1 MVLNRTIFA
10 VAVLWWTSAP
20 ALLAQDFLKQLE
32 EKILK
37 RQEDF
42 KSKQSPPQEST
53 SASTESSENLPAP
66 KPPSPPPMLLGPA
79 SKDSTIEDLPSPK
92 RAPTLE
98 ASPTSR
104 STSKPP
110 SAKRSPSASNNA
122 APAPGGGGYLGM
134 TVESNPGGGF
144 GLVVAEVKP
153 DSPAWKA
160 GFRVGD
166 RLIGV
171 EGNAVS
177 TVDAF
182 AEQLSFYSPGTPVR
196 FLVER
201 LGKSSSVT
209 AVLMDRGLANRI
221 HGNVPGT
228 QSGLRMTEK
237 SGQGYFGINV
247 SDMSDAYRK
256 QFGIPTFRGASV
268 TEVIDDSP
276 ADQAGLRPGDCI
288 VAILGRE
295 VRNAE
300 DVLDSI
306 MSSIPGQ
313 VINVSYYRGS
323 ILRQASAVLI
333 RADADLPEGVNSPS
347 GISNEMLTPEYVA
360 SLQQELDR
368 VNNEL
373 QSTQQRLQQL
383 EARLQQ
389 IENRR

>member
-1 MVLNRTIFA
+1 MLLNRTIFA
-10 VAVLWWTSAP
+10 VAIFFWTAAP
-20 ALLAQDFLKQLE
+20 SLFAQDFLKQLE

-37 RQEDF
+37 RQEDS

-66 KPPSPPPMLLGPA
+66 QPPSPPPMLLGPA
-79 SKDSTIEDLPSPK
+79 GKDTNDEELPSPK
-92 RAPTLE
+92 LAPRLE
-98 ASPTSR
+98 ANPSSR
-104 STSKPP
+104 TTSKPL
-110 SAKRSPSASNNA
+110 SARRSPSIITNPV
-122 APAPGGGGYLGM
+122 PAPGGGGYLGM
-134 TVESNPGGGF
+134 TVESIPGGGF

-182 AEQLSFYSPGTPVR
+182 AEQLSHYSPGTPVR

-209 AVLMDRGLANRI
+209 AVLMDRNLANRI

-228 QSGLRMTEK
+228 QSSLWTTEQ

-247 SDMSDAYRK
+247 ANMSDAYRR

-268 TEVIDDSP
+268 TEVIEGSP
-276 ADQAGLRPGDCI
+276 AEQAGLRPGDCI
-288 VAILGRE
+288 VAIHGKEART
-295 VRNAE
+295 AE
-300 DVLDSI
+300 DVLDAI
-306 MSSIPGQ
+306 MSSVPGE
-313 VINVSYYRGS
+313 VITVSYYRGAT
-323 ILRQASAVLI
+323 LRQSSAVLI
-333 RADADLPEGVNSPS
+333 RADAELPGVANSES
-347 GISNEMLTPEYVA
+347 GISTDMLTPEYVA
-360 SLQQELDR
+360 TLQQELDR

-373 QSTQQRLQQL
+373 QTTQQRLQQL

>member
-1 MVLNRTIFA
+1 MLLNRTIFA
-10 VAVLWWTSAP
+10 VAVLWWTAAP

-37 RQEDF
+37 RQEDS
-42 KSKQSPPQEST
+42 KAKQSPPQEST
-53 SASTESSENLPAP
+53 SASTGSSENLPAP

-79 SKDSTIEDLPSPK
+79 SKEAAAEDLPSPK
-92 RAPTLE
+92 RAPMLE
-98 ASPTSR
+98 ANPTSR
-104 STSKPP
+104 ATSKPP
-110 SAKRSPSASNNA
+110 SAKRSPTASSNA

-160 GFRVGD
+160 GFRAGD

-182 AEQLSFYSPGTPVR
+182 AEQLSFFSPGSPVR

-209 AVLMDRGLANRI
+209 AVLMDRNLASRI

-228 QSGLRMTEK
+228 QSGLRTTEK

-247 SDMSDAYRK
+247 SDMSDAFRK

-295 VRNAE
+295 ARNAE
-300 DVLDSI
+300 DVLDAI
-306 MSSIPGQ
+306 MSSVPGQ
-313 VINVSYYRGS
+313 VITVSYYRGS

-333 RADADLPEGVNSPS
+333 RADAELPGGINSES
-347 GISNEMLTPEYVA
+347 GITNEMLTPEYVA
-360 SLQQELDR
+360 TLQQELDR

>member
-1 MVLNRTIFA
+1 
-10 VAVLWWTSAP
+10 
-20 ALLAQDFLKQLE
+20 
-32 EKILK
+32 
-37 RQEDF
+37 
-42 KSKQSPPQEST
+42 
-53 SASTESSENLPAP
+53 
-66 KPPSPPPMLLGPA
+66 
-79 SKDSTIEDLPSPK
+79 
-92 RAPTLE
+92 
-98 ASPTSR
+98 
-104 STSKPP
+104 
-110 SAKRSPSASNNA
+110 
-122 APAPGGGGYLGM
+122 
-134 TVESNPGGGF
+134 
-144 GLVVAEVKP
+144 VVAEVKP

-228 QSGLRMTEK
+228 QPGLRMTEK

>member
-1 MVLNRTIFA
+1 MLLNRTIFA
-10 VAVLWWTSAP
+10 VAVLWWTAAP

-37 RQEDF
+37 RQEDS
-42 KSKQSPPQEST
+42 KSKQTPPKEST
-53 SASTESSENLPAP
+53 SAGTESSENLPAP

-79 SKDSTIEDLPSPK
+79 SKDAPIEDLPVPK
-92 RAPTLE
+92 GAPELE
-98 ASPTSR
+98 ATPSR

-110 SAKRSPSASNNA
+110 TKRSPSFSSNPL
-122 APAPGGGGYLGM
+122 PAPTSGGGGYLGM
-134 TVESNPGGGF
+134 TVESIPGGGF

-160 GFRVGD
+160 GFRAGD

-182 AEQLSFYSPGTPVR
+182 AEQLSLYSPGTPVR

-209 AVLMDRGLANRI
+209 AVLMDRNLANRI

-228 QSGLRMTEK
+228 QSDLRTTER

-247 SDMSDAYRK
+247 SDMSDAFRK

-268 TEVIDDSP
+268 TEVIEGSP

-288 VAILGRE
+288 VAILGKE
-295 VRNAE
+295 ARNAE
-300 DVLDSI
+300 DVLDAI
-306 MSSIPGQ
+306 MSSVPGQ
-313 VINVSYYRGS
+313 VISVSYYRGS

-333 RADADLPEGVNSPS
+333 RADSSLPGGYSPDS

-360 SLQQELDR
+360 TLQQELDR

-383 EARLQQ
+383 EARLRQ

>member
-1 MVLNRTIFA
+1 
-10 VAVLWWTSAP
+10 
-20 ALLAQDFLKQLE
+20 
-32 EKILK
+32 
-37 RQEDF
+37 
-42 KSKQSPPQEST
+42 
-53 SASTESSENLPAP
+53 
-66 KPPSPPPMLLGPA
+66 
-79 SKDSTIEDLPSPK
+79 
-92 RAPTLE
+92 
-98 ASPTSR
+98 
-104 STSKPP
+104 
-110 SAKRSPSASNNA
+110 
-122 APAPGGGGYLGM
+122 
-134 TVESNPGGGF
+134 
-144 GLVVAEVKP
+144 
-153 DSPAWKA
+153 
-160 GFRVGD
+160 
-166 RLIGV
+166 
-171 EGNAVS
+171 
-177 TVDAF
+177 
-182 AEQLSFYSPGTPVR
+182 
-196 FLVER
+196 
-201 LGKSSSVT
+201 
-209 AVLMDRGLANRI
+209 
-221 HGNVPGT
+221 
-228 QSGLRMTEK
+228 MTEK